1 MAVPLLDLKAQYAA
15 IRSEIEPVLKQVC
28 ESQMFI
34 LGPGVVEFEK
44 NVAAYCQSKF
54 AIGVS
59 SGSDALLACLMA
71 LDIKPG
77 DEVITSSFTFFATA
91 GAIVRAG
98 AKPVFVDIDPDTYNF
113 DTALIEGAITARTKA
128 ILPVH
133 LFGQV
138 APMKTV
144 MAIAKKY
151 NLAVIEDACQSIG
164 ASQDGIKCGNFGT
177 FGCFSFFPS
186 KNLGCFG
193 DGGLVT
199 TNDAA
204 LADKI
209 KLLRDHGQNPRYYYK
224 MVGGNFRLD
233 ALQAAVLNVKLKYLD
248 SWHAGRRRN
257 AAIYN
262 KMFAPCKAIK
272 TPVVTAGNEHIYN
285 QYTIS
290 VTRRDELQKFLT
302 DAQIGSAV
310 YYPVPLHVQE
320 CFADLG
326 YKAGSLPVTERA
338 AGEVLSL
345 PIFPELTSGQI
356 ETVANAVLKF
366 YS

>member
-34 LGPGVVEFEK
+34 LGPGVVAFEK

-113 DTALIEGAITARTKA
+113 DTALIEGAITSRTKA

-138 APMKTV
+138 APMKAI

-193 DGGLVT
+193 DGGLIT

-233 ALQAAVLNVKLKYLD
+233 ALQAAVLDVKLKYLD

-272 TPVVTAGNEHIYN
+272 TPVTTAGNEHIYN

-290 VTRRDELQKFLT
+290 VPRRDELQKFLAE
-302 DAQIGSAV
+302 AQIGSAV

-326 YKAGSLPVTERA
+326 YKAGSLPMTEKA

-345 PIFPELTSGQI
+345 PIFPELTSEQI

-366 YS
+366 CS